1 MAPEVME
8 AKGYSFSVDVWSL
21 GVILYEMMCG
31 VLPYGGYSDDPVNIY
46 KEIEKN
52 DLRFP
57 KNFTDVAGKELIFRL
72 LEKHPEKR
80 AVDNFSELKDM

>member
-21 GVILYEMMCG
+21 GIIIYEMLCG
-31 VLPYGGYSDDPVNIY
+31 VLPYGGYSDDPVRIY

-57 KNFTDVAGKELIFRL
+57 KNFNDSAGKALIFRL
-72 LEKHPEKR
+72 L
-80 AVDNFSELKDM
+80 

>member
-1 MAPEVME
+1 ME

-21 GVILYEMMCG
+21 SVILYEMLFG
-31 VLPYGGYSDDPVNIY
+31 VLLYGGYSDDPVRIY

-57 KNFTDVAGKELIFRL
+57 KNFNDSAGKALIFRL
-72 LEKHPEKR
+72 L
-80 AVDNFSELKDM
+80 